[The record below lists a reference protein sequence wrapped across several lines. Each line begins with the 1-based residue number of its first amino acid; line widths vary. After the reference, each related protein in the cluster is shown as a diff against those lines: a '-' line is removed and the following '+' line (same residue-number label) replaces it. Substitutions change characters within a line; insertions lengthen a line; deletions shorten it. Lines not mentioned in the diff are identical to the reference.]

1 MDVKEYEKQI
11 ANRDEQIKKLE
22 EEKKYNKI
30 LFTNIMEVMG
40 DHLVDTYLRKEQ
52 PSNLYKDIIRVVS
65 RGKIDY

>member
-1 MDVKEYEKQI
+1 MNVEEYEKQI

-40 DHLVDTYLRKEQ
+40 NHLVDTYLRKEQ